1 MTTTTTH
8 QDTATTTTPTATPT
22 GAPRSKAITV
32 RRTLL
37 VAAPLLAAGFGL
49 VGAFG
54 DPAAG
59 TNGTEMIKVYIEN
72 PGPLQWKSTG
82 YHWAYAFWMLPA
94 FIGAALVR
102 GKGAWLANVA
112 ALLAFAGMV
121 TLPGM
126 LITDWY
132 ASAIG
137 HQYGLEGTQ
146 AVEAYMQDTMW
157 GVAGFGIA
165 AMAGFVIGVPLSVV
179 ALMRARLVRW
189 WTLPAVILPLV
200 ALFASQGAV
209 WGGFVCAA
217 GLLVYAWSLAGA
229 VRKTA

>member
-1 MTTTTTH
+1 MTTMTDHTVP
-8 QDTATTTTPTATPT
+8 ATTTTFDAGT
-22 GAPRSKAITV
+22 GRSKALTA
-32 RRTLL
+32 RRLFL
-37 VAAPLLAAGFGL
+37 VAAPVLAAAFTL

-59 TNGTEMIKVYIEN
+59 HNGEQMVRTYIEN

-82 YHWAYAFWMLPA
+82 YHWAYAFWIAPA
-94 FIGAALVR
+94 LLAAGLVR

-112 ALLAFAGMV
+112 AFLGFHGMT

-137 HQYGLEGTQ
+137 HEFGYAGTH
-146 AVEAYMQDTMW
+146 AVETYMQDTMW

-165 AMAGFVIGVPLSVV
+165 AMLGFVVGVPLSVV
-179 ALMRARLVRW
+179 ALMRAGLVRW
-189 WTLPAVILPLV
+189 WTLPAVIVPLV
-200 ALFASQGAV
+200 VLFASQGAV

-217 GLLVYAWSLAGA
+217 GLLVYAWSLGGA
-229 VRKTA
+229 VRKAA

>member
-1 MTTTTTH
+1 MTTSTIH
-8 QDTATTTTPTATPT
+8 QNTANTTTTPPAAPT
-22 GAPRSKAITV
+22 APRGITV

-72 PGPLQWKSTG
+72 PGPLQFKSTG

-94 FIGAALVR
+94 FLGAALVK
-102 GKGAWLANVA
+102 GKGAWLANIA

-137 HQYGLEGTQ
+137 HEYGLSGTE

-179 ALMRARLVRW
+179 ALLRARLVRW
-189 WTLPAVILPLV
+189 WTLPAVIVPLA

-217 GLLVYAWSLAGA
+217 GLAVYATQLARA
-229 VRKTA
+229 VRRA